1 MPSGFF
7 WGSRPGMQEAAG
19 GLLSGRISGER
30 GATVQRRTARDE
42 ADLRAVRGRAVCQ
55 AGAPRSDGNRSDNL
69 PMQALARRLGFSL
82 ESEQIWFSKD
92 VDAKN

>member
-1 MPSGFF
+1 M
-7 WGSRPGMQEAAG
+7 
-19 GLLSGRISGER
+19 
-30 GATVQRRTARDE
+30 
-42 ADLRAVRGRAVCQ
+42 RAVRGRAVCQ

-92 VDAKN
+92 VGAKN

>member
-1 MPSGFF
+1 
-7 WGSRPGMQEAAG
+7 
-19 GLLSGRISGER
+19 
-30 GATVQRRTARDE
+30 VQRRTARDE

-92 VDAKN
+92 VGAKN